1 MGLQISCG
9 IYTEEAQE
17 NDIWSDPQ
25 ASWRDIARVGGTKGM
40 SDCGRAFD
48 VGSRAYLHQHSA
60 ETLGIVCDWLYQREE
75 CDIDSETICREDKEF
90 HG

>member
-25 ASWRDIARVGGTKGM
+25 ASWRV
-40 SDCGRAFD
+40 SAF
-48 VGSRAYLHQHSA
+48 RRFMFLP
-60 ETLGIVCDWLYQREE
+60 L
-75 CDIDSETICREDKEF
+75 
-90 HG
+90 

>member
-48 VGSRAYLHQHSA
+48 VGSRAYLHQQLA
-60 ETLGIVCDWLYQREE
+60 ETLGIVSDWRYR
-75 CDIDSETICREDKEF
+75 
-90 HG
+90 

>member
-9 IYTEEAQE
+9 IYPEETQE

-25 ASWRDIARVGGTKGM
+25 ASWRDIAGVAGTKGM

-48 VGSRAYLHQHSA
+48 VGSRAYVHQHSA
-60 ETLGIVCDWLYQREE
+60 EALGIVCGWLYQREE
-75 CDIDSETICREDKEF
+75 FDIDSETICREDREF
-90 HG
+90 HR